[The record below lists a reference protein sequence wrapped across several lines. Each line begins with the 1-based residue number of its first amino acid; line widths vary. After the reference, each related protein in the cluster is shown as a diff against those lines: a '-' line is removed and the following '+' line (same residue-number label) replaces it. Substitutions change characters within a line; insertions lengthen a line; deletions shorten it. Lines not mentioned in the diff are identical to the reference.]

1 MALNEKQKKFFEF
14 LKRREKSNL
23 LFTLQDVLQATGW
36 KESTFKSYFSKGQI
50 TDFVSEVLDNKFEA
64 SNSLDIS
71 FKQFEKKLSQSK
83 HVQSL
88 GHNCKSKL
96 AKALLRKSK
105 DNMMLALELYNRPS
119 LENKIDGFVMLFCVS
134 WEQLLKAML
143 IENNTEELI
152 YKKQSKI
159 GIKETISL
167 RDCLNLVFPKNSSIK
182 NNISK
187 ITDLRDQA
195 VHLLMPEI
203 QGIASRLFQS
213 GVFNYSST
221 FEEFCQVPF
230 INTDNTGMI
239 SLVGDF
245 KIPPLSMLKS
255 IYGDAAE
262 DILSLAANLTSS
274 VE

>member
-1 MALNEKQKKFFEF
+1 
-14 LKRREKSNL
+14 
-23 LFTLQDVLQATGW
+23 
-36 KESTFKSYFSKGQI
+36 
-50 TDFVSEVLDNKFEA
+50 
-64 SNSLDIS
+64 
-71 FKQFEKKLSQSK
+71 
-83 HVQSL
+83 
-88 GHNCKSKL
+88 
-96 AKALLRKSK
+96 
-105 DNMMLALELYNRPS
+105 
-119 LENKIDGFVMLFCVS
+119 
-134 WEQLLKAML
+134 
-143 IENNTEELI
+143 
-152 YKKQSKI
+152 
-159 GIKETISL
+159 
-167 RDCLNLVFPKNSSIK
+167 
-182 NNISK
+182 
-187 ITDLRDQA
+187 
-195 VHLLMPEI
+195 MPEI